1 MKPRKAFIKNK
12 TLCYFRSLPPKAITL
27 PLDIIASVHSL
38 NNCATMTY
46 QEFAQRHKITTEQVV
61 RYNESE
67 NGATHYDTEN
77 NRYLILYNDDP
88 MHNIKERQRFTVAH
102 EVGHILLGHLPYIME
117 HKIAMD
123 NIVSQNYPL
132 FEQEADWCASILLC
146 PFPVL
151 QELNIKSPEE
161 IRKLCGL
168 SVQASLIKYEQYSR
182 WLLDRRRT
190 AWNNDIKR
198 IFSPFI
204 YEHKNHATTANR
216 IPKLTI
222 SAPSI

>member
-1 MKPRKAFIKNK
+1 MKPREAFIKNK
-12 TLCYFRSLPPKAITL
+12 TLCYFRSLPLEAIKL
-27 PLDIIASVHSL
+27 PLDIVTSVCSIS
-38 NNCATMTY
+38 NCAIMTY
-46 QEFAQRHKITTEQVV
+46 QEFAQRHGITIEQVI

-77 NRYLILYNDDP
+77 DRYLILYNDDST
-88 MHNIKERQRFTVAH
+88 HNIMERQRFTVAH

-117 HKIAMD
+117 QKIAMD
-123 NIVSQNYPL
+123 NIVSQSYPL
-132 FEQEADWCASILLC
+132 FEQEADWCASVLLC

-151 QELNIKSPEE
+151 KEVSIKSPEE

-168 SVQASLIKYEQYSR
+168 SAQASLIKYEQYSR
-182 WLLDRRRT
+182 WLLNRRRT
-190 AWNNDIKR
+190 AWDNDVKQ

-204 YEHKNHATTANR
+204 NDYKNHATTAIR